1 MRFSS
6 GKKRRSETLLSALFL
21 GCALL
26 SVLTTVAVIVV
37 LGVETLH
44 FFYDVNPIDFLL
56 GETWSPLVKPT
67 SFGVLPLISGT
78 LLIVSGACVLA
89 LPFGLAIAMYLSEYA
104 SPTRRRW
111 FKPILEVLAGIPT
124 VVYGY
129 FALTTISPLLRQWF
143 PGTQIFNAA
152 SAAIVVAIM
161 ILPTVASL
169 CDDALRTVP
178 RSMRDAAHALGATSF
193 EVNTRVVLPGALSG
207 VFAAFVLAI
216 SRAMGETMA
225 VTLAAGAT
233 PNLSW
238 NPLDS
243 VQAMTAY
250 LVQVSLGDVPTGSLS
265 YHSLFAVAAVLF
277 VTTLSLNLI
286 AQKVMQNMREV
297 YR

>member
-1 MRFSS
+1 MSFNQTQ
-6 GKKRRSETLLSALFL
+6 KRPKEAVLHGLFFI
-21 GCALL
+21 CALL

-37 LGVETLH
+37 LGIETFH
-44 FFYDVNPIDFLL
+44 FFQVVSPLEFLS
-56 GETWSPLVKPT
+56 GSNWSPLVKPT

-78 LLIVSGACVLA
+78 LMIVVGACILA

-104 SPTRRRW
+104 SPSRRRW
-111 FKPILEVLAGIPT
+111 IKPILEVLAGVPT

-129 FALTTISPLLRQWF
+129 FALTTISPVIREMF
-143 PGTQIFNAA
+143 PGTQLFNAA

-207 VFAAFVLAI
+207 VFAAFVLGI

-277 VTTLSLNLI
+277 VITLGLNLV

-297 YR
+297 YQ